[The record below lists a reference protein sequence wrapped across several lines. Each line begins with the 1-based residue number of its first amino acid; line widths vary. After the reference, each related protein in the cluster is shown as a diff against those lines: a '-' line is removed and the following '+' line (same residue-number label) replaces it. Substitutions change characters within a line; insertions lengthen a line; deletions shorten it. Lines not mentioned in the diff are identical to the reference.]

1 MFVSFFPFLR
11 NVNKKYFQM
20 KKSILVAVCSLAG
33 VCASSAQAGVYT
45 LTTYKFFSPAETAAQ
60 TVQSIT
66 ANAHSD
72 IDTDRLGP
80 PLPNGGMDIGLFLA
94 SWGGAFVAQPST
106 PPSWYYVQI
115 FYANASAISNG
126 SNLVF
131 SNNYDDIIVS
141 ASSAGSQYSL
151 SSFAQ
156 NSPSTFTTTFQD
168 TRSEFWFAFITTSA
182 SAQTGGVNAFTLYS
196 PENALL
202 GASTADLSAATE
214 FTPVISTFSAVP
226 APGAVALLGLAG
238 VFGARRR
245 RN

>member
-1 MFVSFFPFLR
+1 MCLFLFLPFLR
-11 NVNKKYFQM
+11 HIFRKYFQI

-33 VCASSAQAGVYT
+33 VCASSAQAGVYS
-45 LTTYKFFSPAETAAQ
+45 LTTYRFDSPTGDTHVARDLLIEKIRIREDGFYSAWLEEVLVFFVLPAINNSPGFY
-60 TVQSIT
+60 
-66 ANAHSD
+66 N
-72 IDTDRLGP
+72 
-80 PLPNGGMDIGLFLA
+80 F
-94 SWGGAFVAQPST
+94 
-106 PPSWYYVQI
+106 QI
-115 FYANASAISNG
+115 FTADASALSNG
-126 SNLVF
+126 STLQF
-131 SNNYDDIIVS
+131 SNSYGESIVPGFTS
-141 ASSAGSQYSL
+141 VGGTHSL

-156 NSPSTFTTTFQD
+156 NSPSMFTTTFQN
-168 TRSEFWFAFITTSA
+168 TASESWFAFITTSA